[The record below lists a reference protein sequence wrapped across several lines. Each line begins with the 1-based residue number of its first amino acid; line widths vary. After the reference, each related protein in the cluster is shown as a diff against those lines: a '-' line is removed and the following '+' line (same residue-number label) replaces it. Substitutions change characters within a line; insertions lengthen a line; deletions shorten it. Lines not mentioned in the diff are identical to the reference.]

1 MRCTQVIPIKRPMDF
16 RFFGNGKIK
25 ITEKHVVGEG
35 TSFLSQV
42 KPGDCVVI
50 NGNEL
55 KILQVLSDAELKLDT
70 AFDTIEGVSYKVYPR
85 VENSYFFE
93 QSLKRLQEGG
103 IVALYPEGETHETP
117 GLIPMKAGIAS
128 LVIKALQMN
137 IPIKLQCFSYVMSD
151 PEKYR
156 AKVQLIIG
164 ERFEIGRDLLDLPK
178 EEAYKII
185 LDTLIQV
192 VDYIEI

>member
-1 MRCTQVIPIKRPMDF
+1 M
-16 RFFGNGKIK
+16 
-25 ITEKHVVGEG
+25 
-35 TSFLSQV
+35 L
-42 KPGDCVVI
+42 
-50 NGNEL
+50 
-55 KILQVLSDAELKLDT
+55 
-70 AFDTIEGVSYKVYPR
+70 
-85 VENSYFFE
+85 
-93 QSLKRLQEGG
+93 
-103 IVALYPEGETHETP
+103 
-117 GLIPMKAGIAS
+117 
-128 LVIKALQMN
+128 
-137 IPIKLQCFSYVMSD
+137 D